1 MCVASPAI
9 SLPYLRGTWL
19 IIDGSTLPHH
29 SHLESVFTL
38 GFMLGVVHSMG
49 LDKFIMTSIYTVRE
63 SFHCPKNPLLFQGSS
78 V

>member
-19 IIDGSTLPHH
+19 IIDGSTLPHL

-38 GFMLGVVHSMG
+38 GFMLGVVHSG
-49 LDKFIMTSIYTVRE
+49 FGQIYNNVY
-63 SFHCPKNPLLFQGSS
+63 PLLEYTYG
-78 V
+78 VVTLP